1 MNKEVLLKTAS
12 ILRALAQK
20 INEERLEKEA
30 SARKEIMSK
39 LSSLGIEFSDKEVEA
54 IVKNPEVRKVFDKIS
69 ADIAPGVGSEVAP
82 GESPNAGTLTPED
95 RFLRFLGL

>member
-1 MNKEVLLKTAS
+1 MDKEVLLKTAS

-39 LSSLGIEFSDKEVEA
+39 LSSLGVEASDKEVEA
-54 IVKNPEVRKVFDKIS
+54 LVKNPEVVKVFSKVS
-69 ADIAPGVGSEVAP
+69 ADVAPSIGSETTP
-82 GESPNAGTLTPED
+82 GESPNMNGLTPEE
-95 RFLRFLGL
+95 RFLRALGL